1 MPEVEEKGIPSTPPP
16 WWPRYWPWP
25 PTEAWFA
32 NVKRTYDFSESPGF
46 EKDWE
51 HRARVKGFE
60 YREAKGEED
69 TRAAEKA
76 MLDQRLKFSD
86 ALWATALQ
94 QMNSIH
100 AMTLQ
105 VIADNLADARVAR
118 SVTYSLNATLLESLA
133 DKFKEASAQIAD
145 VAASLTG
152 LKELMGPPRGGVT
165 PATGG
170 TIPEKKS

>member
-1 MPEVEEKGIPSTPPP
+1 MPEEVKAQGIPSTPPP
-16 WWPRYWPWP
+16 WWPHYWPWP

-69 TRAAEKA
+69 TRVAEKS

-100 AMTLQ
+100 AMTIQ
-105 VIADNLADARVAR
+105 MIADNLADARVSRAVAYNLQFIKG
-118 SVTYSLNATLLESLA
+118 SEM
-133 DKFKEASAQIAD
+133 EALKKSQEMTE
-145 VAASLTG
+145 VA
-152 LKELMGPPRGGVT
+152 LKELLGPPRGGVT